1 MNEWIRL
8 VVTHSSYL
16 LFLGKN
22 SYFKI
27 LQGTE
32 RNLVKFLIFSC
43 GNSQLLQ

>member
-1 MNEWIRL
+1 MKSELVKSEWMNEWIRL

-32 RNLVKFLIFSC
+32 RN
-43 GNSQLLQ
+43 